1 VAVAE
6 ADGDGEGEG
15 DGDGDDE
22 GDGDGEGEGEGEP
35 AADSTSQVVSV
46 FGDELELVPPRS
58 GLSEPACAMVAEP
71 ASMPKVSKL
80 PASKLSVLAR
90 TCAKR
95 IYLPCLRNSSG

>member
-6 ADGDGEGEG
+6 ADEDGDGDGEGEG
-15 DGDGDDE
+15 EGDGDDE
-22 GDGDGEGEGEGEP
+22 GDGDGEGEP

-58 GLSEPACAMVAEP
+58 GLSEPARAMVAEP
-71 ASMPKVSKL
+71 TSMPKVSKL